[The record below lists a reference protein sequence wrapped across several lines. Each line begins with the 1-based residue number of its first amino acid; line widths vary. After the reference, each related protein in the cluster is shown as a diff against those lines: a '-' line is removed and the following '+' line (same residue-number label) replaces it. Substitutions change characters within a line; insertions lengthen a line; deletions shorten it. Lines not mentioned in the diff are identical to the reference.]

1 MESLLGRK
9 FGNCVLEEEIAGGEP
24 VATYR
29 AHHEGLDRQRIVAL
43 CGGPDCPEDDP
54 VRLRFREVGERASQ
68 IQHPTFAHVTDFG
81 QEHGYDFFVRE
92 DVEGQTLAEI
102 VSESGPFELVRA
114 VSTVAK
120 AGEGVHDAFRAGAA
134 DATVSA
140 GSVVLTAEDEIRLT
154 GLFNREEHSPRPW
167 ERSYRA
173 APDALPGER
182 DHNRALGA
190 MLYHLIT
197 GKARERHKWSAV
209 VRLSV
214 EMDFVLRGFPVGLK
228 EVLIRLMTGEEE
240 AYPGV
245 AEALNALQ
253 LLQQSGFQL
262 PEAPAPAPKA
272 APEPPPAPEPPAP
285 EPPAPEPAPVAPQA
299 PDEQPQEAAS
309 EEAPAPAEEAPLAEE
324 PQESGW
330 IFAGVLLCLIA
341 AAYAVFLFRD
351 VYLSSEP
358 PPPRP
363 GPTTTQQEN
372 PEPVSVALQY
382 AELISRSNDLVSAA
396 RFGEALKLLEDFASK
411 HTGTEWARFV
421 QTNSQSIRDTAAAR
435 FDQVKKEVLQH
446 QSRDERADAEALLDR
461 VIQDYGIP
469 EFVEAAKEEKR
480 KLSGGGE

>member
-1 MESLLGRK
+1 MESLLGQK
-9 FGNCVLEEEIAGGEP
+9 FGNCLLEEEIAGGEP

-102 VSESGPFELVRA
+102 VSESGPFEPMRA
-114 VSTVAK
+114 ISTVAK

-140 GSVVLTAEDEIRLT
+140 GAVVLSVEDEIRLT
-154 GLFNREEHSPRPW
+154 GLFNREEQPPRPW

-209 VRLSV
+209 VRRSV
-214 EMDFVLRGFPVGLK
+214 EMDFALRGYPAGLK

-240 AYPGV
+240 AYPGI
-245 AEALNALQ
+245 AEAISALQ
-253 LLQQSGFQL
+253 LLQETGLQL

-272 APEPPPAPEPPAP
+272 APEPPPDPPPPAP
-285 EPPAPEPAPVAPQA
+285 GPASAVPQEPE
-299 PDEQPQEAAS
+299 EQPQEAAR
-309 EEAPAPAEEAPLAEE
+309 EEAAAPAQEPPLAAESE
-324 PQESGW
+324 GSGW
-330 IFAGVLLCLIA
+330 IFAGALLCLIA

-358 PPPRP
+358 PAPRP
-363 GPTTTQQEN
+363 GPTTTQEGA
-372 PEPVSVALQY
+372 PKPVSVALQY
-382 AELISRSNDLVSAA
+382 AELISRSNDLVAAA